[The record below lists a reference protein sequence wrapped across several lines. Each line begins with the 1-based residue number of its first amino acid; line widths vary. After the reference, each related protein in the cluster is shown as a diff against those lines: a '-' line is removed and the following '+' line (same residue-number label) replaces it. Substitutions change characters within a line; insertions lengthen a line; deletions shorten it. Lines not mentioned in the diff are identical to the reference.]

1 MSFYGVPIHWFD
13 NNDRELLLGSL
24 FQDRQYQNVESVVI
38 INEDMY
44 KYYFESKNPIGE
56 KLELNGKI
64 FAVI

>member
-1 MSFYGVPIHWFD
+1 VSFYGVPIHWFD